1 MKRQLKYKDVLKRV
15 DTETGEIISQEPIAE
30 GETYRIQDKSKELTP
45 KQIRY
50 INEQDDIKLFNSEMG
65 GFIVLYYNN
74 ILYNNKLNLDLATI
88 SRCIY
93 LATYMDFN
101 TNVLV
106 LNGGYASGQKIT
118 PMTKKD
124 IKEVMK
130 LSKGGFC
137 EFFNNIIDNKILIQN
152 EDKTFTM
159 NKKYFT
165 KSKDIDYKQDFTRVY
180 VDTIRE
186 LYQNT
191 NTRQHKTLA
200 YAFKL
205 LPKMDSQTNIICHN
219 PNDRYKESEKMSLKD
234 IGEFLGIDT
243 EKKNL
248 DKFKKNLYK
257 IIIYRNGR
265 KYYIFKRVIIESGAG
280 QNDYFVINPMLF
292 YSGNEYQKATKT
304 IQSLLIN
311 G

>member
-1 MKRQLKYKDVLKRV
+1 MGRQLKYPYVGQKVN
-15 DTETGEIISQEPIAE
+15 TETGEVVSEFPM
-30 GETYRIQDKSKELTP
+30 KENEDLKPYVESTP
-45 KQIRY
+45 QQKRY
-50 INEQDDIKLFNSEMG
+50 QNELDEMRGYNAALG
-65 GFIVLYYNN
+65 GFVAMYYNN
-74 ILYNNKLNLDLATI
+74 ILYNDKLNLDLSTV
-88 SRCIY
+88 SRVIY
-93 LATYMDFN
+93 LATYMDYH
-101 TNVLV
+101 TNMLV

-124 IKEVMK
+124 IKEVMQ

-137 EFFNNIIDNKILIQN
+137 EFFNSITENGILIQN

-159 NKKYFT
+159 NKEYFA
-165 KSKDIDYKQDFTRVY
+165 KGDNIDKKQEFTRVY
-180 VDTIRE
+180 VDVVRE
-186 LYQNT
+186 LYLNT
-191 NTRQHKTLA
+191 NSRQHKTLA

-205 LPKMDSQTNIICHN
+205 ISKMDKQTNIICHN
-219 PNDRYKESEKMSLKD
+219 PNDRYKEPEKMTLKD
-234 IGEFLGIDT
+234 IGEFFGINT

-257 IIIYRNGR
+257 IVIHRDGR

-292 YSGNEYQKATKT
+292 YSGNEYQNVTRT
-304 IQSLLIN
+304 IQELLIN

>member
-1 MKRQLKYKDVLKRV
+1 MSQRKYKDILQRI
-15 DTETGEIISQEPIAE
+15 DTETGEILSQEPIAE
-30 GETYRIQDKSKELTP
+30 GETYRIQDKKRELTP
-45 KQIRY
+45 QQIRY
-50 INEQDDIKLFNSEMG
+50 INEQNEIKQFNSEMG

-74 ILYNNKLNLDLATI
+74 VLYNDKLNLDLATV
-88 SRCIY
+88 SRVIY
-93 LATYMDFN
+93 LATFMEYN
-101 TNVLV
+101 SNKLV

-118 PMTKKD
+118 PMTKKN

-130 LSKGGFC
+130 LSAEGFRL
-137 EFFNNIIDNKILIQN
+137 FFKDIIANEILIQN

-165 KSKDIDYKQDFTRVY
+165 KSKDINYKEDFTRVY

-191 NTRQHKTLA
+191 NSRQHKTLA

-219 PNDRYKESEKMSLKD
+219 PNDRYKEPEKMTLKD
-234 IGEFLGIDT
+234 IGEFLEVST

-248 DKFKKNLYK
+248 DTFKKNLYK
-257 IIIYRNGR
+257 IVIYRNGR

-292 YSGNEYQKATKT
+292 YSGNEYQNVTRT